1 MPHALLYSMTYRLH
15 QIGADLSEDLRRSV
29 LERSEPIDVDASS
42 GRLSFIEVEGELLLA
57 YRMTFSGEQ
66 ALASLFDDSW
76 LVVLCPTEKSAALV
90 LAHSLGI
97 AAD

>member
-1 MPHALLYSMTYRLH
+1 MTYRLH